1 MKYLVRGFGV
11 LMFLAVLLG
20 MTACDGETPGDVD
33 VSLLAVVE
41 NRPTSSRDVDPSFNA
56 TPTSYKIAM
65 KYFALVRDDGVKVAL
80 VNSDTPV
87 IKDFSGHFAA
97 DTAGPLLLGTK
108 RIPPGRYVGYEMQIV
123 YLEMDLLC
131 SFSIPSWA
139 NDTSPSFLNSI
150 SDANS
155 LPTLTYTPRTI
166 RQYFNDDGIYQKRD
180 ILVDVDETGTSPDWR
195 FMRREL
201 ESNVGTHT
209 WFFLAT
215 RPVPPTSDDT
225 SGPYQVIDLFDD
237 ATFWG
242 SDDVLVIQSGSATGG
257 GLDAT
262 LDAFTV
268 SATTDLLL
276 EIDILN
282 SFSFYEDASSQ
293 YNNSNSTTVNL
304 DFGPSCREVPSEPDP
319 VVTYQ
324 LGDKGFHPKMPAFH
338 LKKR

>member
-11 LMFLAVLLG
+11 LMILAILLG
-20 MTACDGETPGDVD
+20 FTACDGETPGDVD

-41 NRPTSSRDVDPSFNA
+41 NRPTSSRDVDSSFNA

-97 DTAGPLLLGTK
+97 DAAGPLMLGTK
-108 RIPPGRYVGYEMQIV
+108 RIPPGRYVGYEMEIV

-131 SFSIPSWA
+131 SFNVPTWA
-139 NDTSPSFLNSI
+139 YDTSPSLLNRVT
-150 SDANS
+150 DASNPAS
-155 LPTLTYTPRTI
+155 LTYSSRTI

-180 ILVDVDETGTSPDWR
+180 IVVDVDETGTSADWR

-201 ESNVGTHT
+201 ENSSTDLRT
-209 WFFLAT
+209 FFLSA
-215 RPVPPTSDDT
+215 RPTGSSAGT
-225 SGPYQVIDLFDD
+225 YQVIDLFDD

-242 SDDVLVIQSGSATGG
+242 SDDVLVIQSGSAAGG

-262 LDAFTV
+262 LDTFTV

-276 EIDILN
+276 EIDILE
-282 SFSFYEDASSQ
+282 SFNFREGTSSRFD
-293 YNNSNSTTVNL
+293 NSTASAINL
-304 DFGPSCREVPSEPDP
+304 DFGPTYDEIP
-319 VVTYQ
+319 VGSGPIAYF
-324 LGDKGFHPKMPAFH
+324 GDKGFHPKMPAFH